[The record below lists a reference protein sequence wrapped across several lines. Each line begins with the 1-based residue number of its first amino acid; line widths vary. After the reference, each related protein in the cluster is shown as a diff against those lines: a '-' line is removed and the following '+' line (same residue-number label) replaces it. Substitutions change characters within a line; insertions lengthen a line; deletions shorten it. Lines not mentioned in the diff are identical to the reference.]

1 MPLSD
6 CSSAAHAAFFRDGFL
21 WDQADAYLFDIDGTL
36 LNSRDSVHYQAFHH
50 AVKSVCGVEPN
61 FDGVHLHGNTDPGI
75 LRAALHRA
83 GLSDESIAAHLPRII
98 EEMCGEVERNAPEME
113 PELCPAIDSLLS
125 HLQGQGKLLGA
136 ASGNLEPIG
145 WTKLEKAGLRPR
157 FAFGAFSWPRE
168 TRAEIFSHG
177 LMLARQKLGPTASV
191 CVVGDTPS
199 DIQAARVVGIHVIA
213 VATGIYSFS
222 DLLSC
227 SPDACLNCA
236 SELLVTP
243 V

>member
-1 MPLSD
+1 MPLSAF
-6 CSSAAHAAFFRDGFL
+6 SSAAHAAFFRDGFR
-21 WDQADAYLFDIDGTL
+21 WNQADAYLFDIDGTL

-50 AVKSVCGVEPN
+50 AVQSVCGVEPN

-98 EEMCGEVERNAPEME
+98 KQMCAEVERNVHELD
-113 PELCPAIDSLLS
+113 PELCPGIENLLFY
-125 HLQGQGKLLGA
+125 LQEQGKLLGA

-145 WTKLEKAGLRPR
+145 WAKLEKAGLKPM

-168 TRAEIFSHG
+168 IRAEIFSDG
-177 LMLARQKLGPTASV
+177 LMLARHKLGATASV

-199 DIQAARVVGIHVIA
+199 DIQAARTVGIPVIA

-222 DLLSC
+222 DLMSC
-227 SPDACLNCA
+227 SPDACVNRV
-236 SELLVTP
+236 SELLATLT
-243 V
+243 